1 MYDLQYTLCEFR
13 AKLARAVQ
21 TRISFPPCFLI
32 NSWSS
37 LLLRD
42 DGEEFEGFGLGG
54 VHQAVAVAFGAVE
67 AIVGRNLSAD
77 ALLAGSLFDGGS
89 VTFGDEDHLAAVF
102 MGVEADGC
110 AGNKAASEY
119 AVGAVEEHVG
129 MEFLFSSLEAGE
141 YAEIYLVE
149 SDFHDSRL
157 FGLLS

>member
-1 MYDLQYTLCEFR
+1 M
-13 AKLARAVQ
+13 
-21 TRISFPPCFLI
+21 
-32 NSWSS
+32 
-37 LLLRD
+37 
-42 DGEEFEGFGLGG
+42 
-54 VHQAVAVAFGAVE
+54 AVAFGAVE